1 MSEAVATLEMCEL
14 AIKNSGGTLSKAA
27 EQLGVCRSA
36 LCQRVQRHK
45 RLQDKVVEA
54 KEQRIDLAED
64 SLGRLVKADN
74 LGAVCFTLKCLGKER
89 GYVEQPVDK
98 PIQLN
103 LQVNVDRLGEALR
116 SEIEHKSRAI
126 TDLESDPLD

>member
-1 MSEAVATLEMCEL
+1 MQGAPLEIVEQAL
-14 AIKNSGGTLSKAA
+14 ENSGGTLSKAA
-27 EQLGVCRSA
+27 EQLGIGRSA
-36 LCQRVQRHK
+36 LCLRVKNHK
-45 RLQDKVVEA
+45 RLQDKVAEA

-89 GYVEQPVDK
+89 GYVEQAPEKPV
-98 PIQLN
+98 QLN

-116 SEIEHKSRAI
+116 SEIEHKARAI